1 MPDSVSHRRTRS
13 ARAHTI
19 SPRALP
25 RRECGAQDADALF
38 LDLYARVEDRL
49 VQHLPPNC
57 SMAVVADGDGVQAD
71 QGALR
76 WPDEASG
83 NPLVFH
89 LGVILARGDAR
100 GAALLRDLGER
111 ATGSERFSKAS
122 EQQAFNAMWRDH
134 AYMRRDA
141 CVVRPRQR
149 MQSFLKTPG
158 EVDVSTYIVHLTM
171 CISQRQ
177 EARNKR
183 QCIAEVPSLLNRTE
197 AMERSIH
204 LSTRPVAVGRTT
216 KRRCGYGQPSRWRPP
231 GF

>member
-1 MPDSVSHRRTRS
+1 MRSHTFPTS
-13 ARAHTI
+13 HS
-19 SPRALP
+19 SPLL
-25 RRECGAQDADALF
+25 GAQDADALF

-76 WPDEASG
+76 RPDEGSG

-111 ATGSERFSKAS
+111 ATGSERFSKTW

-177 EARNKR
+177 GARNMR
-183 QCIAEVPSLLNRTE
+183 HCIAEVPSLLNRTE

-204 LSTRPVAVGRTT
+204 LSTQPVAVGRTT